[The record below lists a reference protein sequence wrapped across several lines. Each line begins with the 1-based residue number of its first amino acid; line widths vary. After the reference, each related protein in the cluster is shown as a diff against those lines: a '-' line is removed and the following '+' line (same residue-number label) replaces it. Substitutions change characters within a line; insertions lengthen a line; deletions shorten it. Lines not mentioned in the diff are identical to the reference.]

1 MIIFDEMIFII
12 SYEISGTMASRS
24 FNIEIRDELKK
35 MSEFE
40 FIRIFLH
47 KIDASNMDGDEV
59 NLVKKI
65 SIDSIIDCIV
75 ICSKN
80 DTHIAK
86 TYLKKSKEFVSNCI
100 FFLYPSFPNNFSKRC
115 YLTKNLLMQIWSL
128 GFIVNQCIE
137 FHDLKE
143 AKTERSSFDLLQD
156 VLVIMNEDRLLQI
169 ADDIPAS
176 GSRRISIILKKI
188 NEIKMKKFEYDAKFK
203 NLQRN

>member
-1 MIIFDEMIFII
+1 MIIFDEMNFII

-86 TYLKKSKEFVSNCI
+86 TYLKKA
-100 FFLYPSFPNNFSKRC
+100 
-115 YLTKNLLMQIWSL
+115 KNLCP
-128 GFIVNQCIE
+128 IVFSFCTHLFLTI
-137 FHDLKE
+137 FLK
-143 AKTERSSFDLLQD
+143 D
-156 VLVIMNEDRLLQI
+156 VT
-169 ADDIPAS
+169 
-176 GSRRISIILKKI
+176 
-188 NEIKMKKFEYDAKFK
+188 
-203 NLQRN
+203 